1 LWWELEEGAE
11 GVVVEG
17 LREGLKEQ
25 GCRGLGPL
33 VMMGVGVVAVCRR
46 LQVARLVPT
55 GRSFVLAVAVA
66 TAVLL
71 HPELA
76 RYINPNSQQWFVP
89 LAAVVV
95 AVAIPALQEV
105 AEEVVISL

>member
-1 LWWELEEGAE
+1 M
-11 GVVVEG
+11 VEG

-55 GRSFVLAVAVA
+55 GMSSAWVVAVA

-76 RYINPNSQQWFVP
+76 RFINPNSQQWFVP
-89 LAAVVV
+89 LAAVV